1 MTTKTKTKTT
11 TKNLADFRAV
21 HDKSFVVPNKIRAGL
36 ELLGKD
42 GWDYEP
48 EFIKLCGVSVIDFA
62 RFREEFADFYVS
74 VGGSKSSKRAWAGT
88 KATADKM
95 RGMI

>member
-1 MTTKTKTKTT
+1 MAKAQTKT
-11 TKNLADFRAV
+11 LEDFRAV
-21 HDKSFVVPNKIRAGL
+21 HDKSFVIPNKIRAGL
-36 ELLGKD
+36 AQLGKD

-48 EFIKLCGVSVIDFA
+48 EFMKLCGVNPLDFA
-62 RFREEFADFYVS
+62 RFREEFAEFYVT